1 MLYTLEAG
9 DCLFCVQ
16 FIEVPEIYGNV
27 CGDKNCL
34 SLKVTKIPRRA
45 EKARKFLKD
54 RAFSQSKCDKNS
66 YKGRE
71 SVRILE
77 KTVLFLSL
85 KVTKIPIRAEK
96 ARKFLKDRAFYQSK
110 CDKNSDKGR
119 ENMRILEKT
128 VLFLSL
134 NVTKIPTR
142 AEKT

>member
-27 CGDKNCL
+27 CGDKNCF
-34 SLKVTKIPRRA
+34 SLKVTKIPRKA

-54 RAFSQSKCDKNS
+54 SAFS
-66 YKGRE
+66 
-71 SVRILE
+71 
-77 KTVLFLSL
+77 
-85 KVTKIPIRAEK
+85 
-96 ARKFLKDRAFYQSK
+96 QSK

-134 NVTKIPTR
+134 KVTKILGK
-142 AEKT
+142 AEKTWNFLKDKAFSLSKCDQNSDKGRENMKEGKEHGIDIYS

>member
-1 MLYTLEAG
+1 MLDTLEAG
-9 DCLFCVQ
+9 DCLFCIQ

-27 CGDKNCL
+27 CGDKNCF

-110 CDKNSDKGR
+110 CDKNFDKGR
-119 ENMRILEKT
+119 ENMKEGKEHGIDIY
-128 VLFLSL
+128 S
-134 NVTKIPTR
+134 
-142 AEKT
+142 

>member
-27 CGDKNCL
+27 CGDKNCF

-54 RAFSQSKCDKNS
+54 SAFSQSKSDKIS
-66 YKGRE
+66 GMGRE

-77 KTVLFLSL
+77 KNS
-85 KVTKIPIRAEK
+85 
-96 ARKFLKDRAFYQSK
+96 AFSQSK
-110 CDKNSDKGR
+110 SDKNSRKGR
-119 ENMRILEKT
+119 ESMEILERQGFFS
-128 VLFLSL
+128 V
-134 NVTKIPTR
+134 
-142 AEKT
+142 

>member
-27 CGDKNCL
+27 CGDKNCF
-34 SLKVTKIPRRA
+34 SLNVTKIPR
-45 EKARKFLKD
+45 
-54 RAFSQSKCDKNS
+54 
-66 YKGRE
+66 
-71 SVRILE
+71 
-77 KTVLFLSL
+77 
-85 KVTKIPIRAEK
+85 RAEK

-110 CDKNSDKGR
+110 CDKNSEKGR

-134 NVTKIPTR
+134 KVTKITGK
-142 AEKT
+142 AEKAWNFLKDKAFSQSKCDKNSEKGRENMRILEKQCFFSV